1 MGNSSRGRKPTLSL
15 NIKLFNVFKKID
27 IKQMVLCDVIAMFT
41 KCISNKLKLHARRN
55 LETNAV
61 EPSLSGLVETT
72 QNSPDN

>member
-41 KCISNKLKLHARRN
+41 KCISNIVIRN
-55 LETNAV
+55 
-61 EPSLSGLVETT
+61 
-72 QNSPDN
+72 